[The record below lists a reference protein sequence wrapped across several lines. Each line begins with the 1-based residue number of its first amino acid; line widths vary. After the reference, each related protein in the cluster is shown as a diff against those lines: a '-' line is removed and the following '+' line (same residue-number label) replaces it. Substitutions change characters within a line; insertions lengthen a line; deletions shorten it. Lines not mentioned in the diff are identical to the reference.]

1 MWSAILDWF
10 ADSPSQTRVVR
21 FLLENGFGVNET
33 GKISCNN
40 IAVAATQVA
49 SKLHVDRRVVEATA
63 RRILTSPFRDIF
75 INMRAT
81 PDLSVIAENLS
92 LSVITVIPQDA
103 SKPGVVEACIHTLS
117 THQIGLRQIFVTDP
131 HLSEAPRLVI
141 IAEGKIPAGVID
153 ELRDLPVVK
162 KLIF

>member
-21 FLLENGFGVNET
+21 FLLENGFGVNKD
-33 GKISCNN
+33 GRIACNT

-49 SKLHVDRRVVEATA
+49 ARLSVDRRVVEATA
-63 RRILTSPFRDIF
+63 RRILESPFSEIF

-92 LSVITVIPQDA
+92 LTVITVIPQDA
-103 SKPGVVEACIHTLS
+103 SKPGVVNACIQVLS
-117 THQIGLRQIFVTDP
+117 SHNIGLHQVFVTDP
-131 HLSEAPRLVI
+131 HLSEEPRLVI
-141 IAEGKIPAGVID
+141 IAEGKMPPGVID
-153 ELRDLPVVK
+153 ELRELPVVK
-162 KLIF
+162 RLIF

>member
-21 FLLENGFGVNET
+21 FLLENGFGVNKD
-33 GKISCNN
+33 GRIACNT

-49 SKLHVDRRVVEATA
+49 ARLSVDRRVVEATA
-63 RRILTSPFRDIF
+63 RRILESPFSEIF

-92 LSVITVIPQDA
+92 LTVITVIPQDA
-103 SKPGVVEACIHTLS
+103 SKPGVVNACIQVLS
-117 THQIGLRQIFVTDP
+117 SHNIGLRQVFVTEP
-131 HLSEAPRLVI
+131 HLSEEPRLVI
-141 IAEGKIPAGVID
+141 IAEGKMPPGVID
-153 ELRDLPVVK
+153 ELRELPVVK
-162 KLIF
+162 RLIF